1 MSPEVTK
8 RKLVFLTQ
16 YLKDLSK
23 YKKIS
28 DVEFEKNHYEIERLL
43 QLIIEVACDINS
55 HLITRRLQ
63 RPPEDYYESFIE
75 LGNLNIIPKTLAL
88 KLAPSAGL
96 RNALVHA
103 YDKIDEKRVKQGIQL
118 ALRYFPKYVKALGK
132 IYAI

>member
-16 YLKDLSK
+16 YLKDLNK

-28 DVEFEKNHYEIERLL
+28 DQEFKKNHYEIERLL
-43 QLIIEVACDINS
+43 QLIIEAACDINS

-63 RPPEDYYESFIE
+63 KPPDDYYESFIE

-103 YDKIDEKRVKQGIQL
+103 YDKIDEKKVKQGIKL
-118 ALRYFPKYVKALGK
+118 ALIYFPKYVKELEK
-132 IYAI
+132 KY